1 LIYAT
6 NIGMQGSIDH
16 QVQFV
21 PIRRCSRAIKLFHR
35 PGFTL
40 TMTIELSSD
49 ATKAAIGSI
58 QRYFSEN
65 MDEPIGGLEAGALLS
80 FFLKEIGP
88 VVYNKAVADAQA
100 RLQER
105 VAELDVEI
113 YEDEFAYWAK
123 QGRAGSRQ

>member
-1 LIYAT
+1 
-6 NIGMQGSIDH
+6 
-16 QVQFV
+16 
-21 PIRRCSRAIKLFHR
+21 
-35 PGFTL
+35 
-40 TMTIELSSD
+40 MTIELSSD

-65 MDEPIGGLEAGALLS
+65 LDEAIGGLEAGALLS

-88 VVYNKAVADAQA
+88 LVYNKAVADAQA

-113 YEDEFAYWAK
+113 YEDEFAYWSR